1 MANLV
6 DRITIDPQIC
16 HGKPVIRGL
25 RYPVE
30 TRLEWMNSGMTI
42 DEILADYGDLERDD
56 LLAVL
61 AFATRLSPV
70 IRLELLPHEIPG

>member
-6 DRITIDPQIC
+6 DRITIDPRIC

-30 TRLEWMNSGMTI
+30 TMLELMSSGMTI

-61 AFATRLSPV
+61 AFATRLSQV
-70 IRLELLPHEIPG
+70 VRLELLAA